1 MDTTTVAKLRPLL
14 ANYFDP
20 PRLDTALRVAREV
33 GVISEGQS
41 GFGGCR
47 SAPVD
52 IRQVALVLL
61 ALPSGANPKD
71 GPAEAERIGAFRLL
85 RRDNTHL
92 GREPHEPRSQPYQ
105 GERII
110 TLGDFMA
117 AEIGRGTDPDH
128 LSLGWCIGDEHEAWR
143 LDPDHLVFGDGTPG
157 GLGDCVERLTK
168 LPMSLFADI
177 AGLFIEDAGRGSLAR
192 DEKAA

>member
-1 MDTTTVAKLRPLL
+1 
-14 ANYFDP
+14 
-20 PRLDTALRVAREV
+20 
-33 GVISEGQS
+33 
-41 GFGGCR
+41 
-47 SAPVD
+47 
-52 IRQVALVLL
+52 
-61 ALPSGANPKD
+61 LPSGANRRTVRPRPSASALS
-71 GPAEAERIGAFRLL
+71 GCYGA
-85 RRDNTHL
+85 
-92 GREPHEPRSQPYQ
+92 
-105 GERII
+105 II
-110 TLGDFMA
+110 PISA
-117 AEIGRGTDPDH
+117 GRGTDPDH